1 MGLAGTI
8 DDTFG
13 MLYIAVAVSSALY
26 GAGVL
31 QFWMYIRK
39 YHKKDPLLVKG
50 VVIAVQILD
59 TVQQA
64 LVCESGTSSPRL
76 HENMLTPSQVY
87 RYLVS
92 SMRDPTILASV
103 VKTLMI
109 ELFFSC
115 AIATLVQQF
124 YCWRIYRIGKSI
136 ILALAVSAVSWT
148 SCVVLLIYAAKAVST
163 DLLSDIIKLKNLSIA
178 ANTLSAAADI
188 TISVALVLLLHVA
201 KTGFKRSTD
210 LINRLMIFSFN
221 TGLPTSICALV
232 ATVCVAAFSNTF
244 LYIFFFLLLGRL
256 YTNSILVTLNSR
268 EYIKS
273 SSDHH
278 NSGEQYSL
286 ENNTGRPRMPTIP
299 ASNHDPITIRIETN
313 TMQDYHSTSMGDL
326 KN

>member
-1 MGLAGTI
+1 MGLAPSA
-8 DDTFG
+8 DNTFG
-13 MLYIAVAVSSALY
+13 MLFVAVAVSSALY
-26 GAGVL
+26 GAGIL

-59 TVQQA
+59 TVQQV
-64 LVCESGTSSPRL
+64 LVCHAGNRFPGCSERALTTSI
-76 HENMLTPSQVY
+76 VY

-92 SMRDPTILASV
+92 SMMDPTILGSSV
-103 VKTLMI
+103 KSLTV
-109 ELFFSC
+109 ELIFSC
-115 AIATLVQQF
+115 AITTLVQH
-124 YCWRIYRIGKSI
+124 
-136 ILALAVSAVSWT
+136 WT
-148 SCVVLLIYAAKAVST
+148 SCVVLMIYAVKAVKT
-163 DLLSDIIKLKNLSIA
+163 KLITDIIKLKNLSIA

-188 TISVALVLLLHVA
+188 TISVVLVLLLHVA

-232 ATVCVAAFSNTF
+232 ATICVAAFSNTF

-273 SSDHH
+273 TSDNH
-278 NSGEQYSL
+278 SDEQYSL
-286 ENNTGRPRMPTIP
+286 ENNSVRARLPPSAATNT
-299 ASNHDPITIRIETN
+299 HDPITIRIETN
-313 TMQDYHSTSMGDL
+313 TMHDFRSASLADL

>member
-115 AIATLVQQF
+115 AIATLVQHRKE
-124 YCWRIYRIGKSI
+124 YHP
-136 ILALAVSAVSWT
+136 SAGSVGCQLDLMCDT
-148 SCVVLLIYAAKAVST
+148 VVLLIYAAKAVST